1 MSIWDWIIVIGLA
14 GIMLSLTNATRKYVR
29 GVSDFLAA
37 NRLAGRYMLTIGGQA
52 SGTGVIA
59 IVGLYEAGYIAG
71 FTSIWWG
78 LLGLPVGVIL
88 ALTGFVY
95 YRYRETRALTLAQ
108 FFETRYS
115 TNFRKFA
122 GIVCFLTGL
131 INFGVFPAVAARF
144 YVNFLG
150 LSETFPIPGTSI
162 EVSTFA
168 TLMALD
174 LGVALLMVIFGGQ
187 ISIMLSDCFSGI
199 VSLLGFV
206 AITAFALWLVGWQN
220 IMEATRL
227 APENASMVH
236 PMKGGE
242 IKDFNVWFYLI
253 GILNFILVRAA
264 WQGSQGYNASAKSP
278 HEQKMGVI
286 IGGWR
291 WDVQTWMGIVI
302 AVATFALLNLPEF
315 SQTSSVVQARLD
327 AIGNETIQNQMRV
340 PITLSEIL
348 PIGLKGLFLA
358 VMIFCSIG
366 THNTYMH
373 SWGSIFI
380 QDVWIPFR
388 KKIYTPGEHIRLLR
402 VAVTGVA
409 LYAFTFGLFHTPN
422 TPIFMFWA
430 ITGTIWLPGAG
441 AAVIGGLYWKKGTT
455 TACYLAILFGAFV
468 GFFGLIYPPIYI
480 TQFGQDFPL
489 NNQYLYFIAI
499 VGAALIYIFVSL
511 LTYKGVPFNLEKML
525 HRGKWSIA
533 SDHEP
538 VETNVHFLQKFFGI
552 NRDFSLADRVL
563 AVALVCWNAFWIVLF
578 TTVTLVNVASP
589 LTVSWWESYWKVYI
603 FFYLGFNA
611 LIAIWFTIG
620 GSLDIRGLFAAL
632 KTAERREDDDGR
644 AEVINNETSHSPR

>member
-1 MSIWDWIIVIGLA
+1 MSTLDWLIA
-14 GIMLSLTNATRKYVR
+14 GTLFAGMLLLTNATRKYLR

-52 SGTGVIA
+52 SGTGIIA
-59 IVGLYEAGYIAG
+59 VVALFEAGYVAG

-78 LLGLPVGVIL
+78 MMALPVGVIL
-88 ALTGFVY
+88 ALTGFVF

-115 TNFRKFA
+115 PNFRKFA

-144 YVNFLG
+144 YMHFLG
-150 LSETFPIPGTSI
+150 LPETFPVPGTSI
-162 EVSTFA
+162 ELSTFA

-174 LGVALLMVIFGGQ
+174 LGIALIMVVFGGQ
-187 ISIMLSDCFSGI
+187 ISIMLSDCYSGI

-206 AITAFALWLVGWQN
+206 AIAAFAIWLVGWAN
-220 IMEATRL
+220 MVEGTRM

-253 GILNFILVRAA
+253 GILSGILVRAA

-286 IGGWR
+286 IGVWR
-291 WDVQTWMGIVI
+291 WDVQTWMGIVV
-302 AVATFALLNLPEF
+302 AVAVFTLLNLPEF
-315 SQTSSVVQARLD
+315 SGTSSVVQSRLD
-327 AIGNETIQNQMRV
+327 GIGNETIQNQMRV

-388 KKIYTPGEHIRLLR
+388 KKIYSPQEHIMLLR
-402 VAVTGVA
+402 LAVAGVA
-409 LYAFTFGLFHTPN
+409 LYAFTFGLFHTPS
-422 TPIFMFWA
+422 TPIYMFWA

-455 TACYLAILFGAFV
+455 AACYPAILFGTVV
-468 GFFGLIYPPIYI
+468 GFFGLLYPPFHLSR
-480 TQFGQDFPL
+480 FGEEFPI

-499 VGAALIYIFVSL
+499 VGSALTYILVSL
-511 LTYKGVPFNLEKML
+511 LTHKGAPFDLEKML
-525 HRGKWSIA
+525 HRGRWA
-533 SDHEP
+533 VQSDHPADGER
-538 VETNVHFLQKFFGI
+538 VSGWQRLFGI
-552 NRDFSLADRVL
+552 NKDFSFGDRLL
-563 AVALVCWNAFWIVLF
+563 AVFLVAWNAFWILLF
-578 TTVTLVNVASP
+578 ASVTLFSLASP
-589 LTVSWWESYWKVYI
+589 LPVTWWESYWALYV
-603 FFYLGFNA
+603 FFYLAFNA
-611 LIAIWFTIG
+611 AIAIWFTYG
-620 GSLDIRGLFAAL
+620 GTRDIVGLFKAL
-632 KTAERREDDDGR
+632 KTSTFDEKDDGR
-644 AEVINNETSHSPR
+644 AEHLKGSAGSNH